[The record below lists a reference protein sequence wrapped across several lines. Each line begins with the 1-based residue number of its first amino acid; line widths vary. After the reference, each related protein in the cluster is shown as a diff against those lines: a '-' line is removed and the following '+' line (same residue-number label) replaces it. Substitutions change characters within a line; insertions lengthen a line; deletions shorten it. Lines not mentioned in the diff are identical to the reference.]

1 MKINDNV
8 EVIMNVSN
16 KIPFNIIKE
25 ELTSNVTDYQA
36 ELREIATYYK
46 TYNKGATF
54 NTEGSGG
61 DYIASQVAFKKAA
74 QLINKEARFMFAAS
88 PDININY
95 DGNMDNASDEVKDTL
110 DVYRRLIKN
119 VLKKNM
125 FYKTLVQAARD
136 CFIGKRIAI
145 QLNFNEDTGITISFF
160 DAFSFVYETNPD
172 NKEQLIK
179 LVTYTIIQDSSKQS
193 EKRIFKKKYE
203 LQDGVVYF
211 EDKLFDGAGKELEI
225 INERQETLLEEI
237 PGVVIINDG
246 LLADLDGESDIA
258 NIEQYEALYSK
269 LSNADVDAE
278 RKGMNQIRYTIDMDS
293 KSTENLSAG
302 PGAYWDLQTNQDID
316 NASPGIGTLSTN
328 LDYSNSLQ
336 VTLDRIRSTMFD
348 QMEIPDITP
357 ENLAGVITS
366 GKGLKAIYWPLTVRC
381 DEKMMAWKS
390 KIEYLIESI
399 INGSLVY
406 PNCAKEYIG
415 DNILQ
420 PIAYE
425 VEVVRN
431 SPLLDDESEEKQVD
445 MAQINYNV
453 MSRKS
458 YMKKWFNM
466 TDNEIDSEIKQ
477 IALEREILENSY
489 SNPLSDLRGE
499 L

>member
-1 MKINDNV
+1 MNDNV

-16 KIPFNIIKE
+16 RIPFNIIKE

-172 NKEQLIK
+172 NREQLIK
-179 LVTYTIIQDSSKQS
+179 LVTYTVIQDSSKQS
-193 EKRIFKKKYE
+193 DKRIFKKKYE

-211 EDKLFDGAGKELEI
+211 EDKLFDGAGKELEV

-316 NASPGIGTLSTN
+316 NAAPGIGTLSTN
-328 LDYSNSLQ
+328 LDYSSSLQ

-381 DEKMMAWKS
+381 DEKMMSWKP

-406 PNCAKEYIG
+406 PNCAREYIG

-420 PIAYE
+420 SITYE

-466 TDNEIDSEIKQ
+466 TDNEIDSELKQ
-477 IALEREILENSY
+477 IALEREMLENSY
-489 SNPLSDLRGE
+489 SNPLSGLGGE

>member
-16 KIPFNIIKE
+16 KIPFSIIKE
-25 ELTSNVTDYQA
+25 ELTSNVTDYQL

-95 DGNMDNASDEVKDTL
+95 DGNMDSASDEVKDTL

-211 EDKLFDGAGKELEI
+211 EDKLFDGAGKELEVL
-225 INERQETLLEEI
+225 NERQETLLEEI

-381 DEKMMAWKS
+381 DEKMMAWKP

-406 PNCAKEYIG
+406 PNCAREYIG

-489 SNPLSDLRGE
+489 SNPLSDLGGE

>member
-8 EVIMNVSN
+8 ELVMNVSN

-46 TYNKGATF
+46 TYNKGAIF

-119 VLKKNM
+119 VLRKNM

-203 LQDGVVYF
+203 LQDGIVYF
-211 EDKLFDGAGKELEI
+211 EDKLFDGAGKELEVL
-225 INERQETLLEEI
+225 NERQETLLEEI

-328 LDYSNSLQ
+328 LDYSSSLQ

-357 ENLAGVITS
+357 ENLTGVITS

-406 PNCAKEYIG
+406 PNCAREYIG

-420 PIAYE
+420 PITYE

-466 TDNEIDSEIKQ
+466 TDNEIDSELKQ

-489 SNPLSDLRGE
+489 SNPLSDLGGE

>member
-1 MKINDNV
+1 MNDNV

-16 KIPFNIIKE
+16 RIPFNIIKE

-119 VLKKNM
+119 VLRKNM

-172 NKEQLIK
+172 NREQLIK
-179 LVTYTIIQDSSKQS
+179 LVTYTVIQDSSKQS
-193 EKRIFKKKYE
+193 DKRIFKKKYE

-211 EDKLFDGAGKELEI
+211 EDKLFDGAGKELEV

-316 NASPGIGTLSTN
+316 NAAPGIGTLSTN

-406 PNCAKEYIG
+406 PNCAREYIG

-420 PIAYE
+420 PITYE

-466 TDNEIDSEIKQ
+466 TDNEIDSELKQ
-477 IALEREILENSY
+477 IALEREMLENSY
-489 SNPLSDLRGE
+489 SNPLSDLGGE

>member
-1 MKINDNV
+1 MNDNV

-16 KIPFNIIKE
+16 RIPFNIIKE

-95 DGNMDNASDEVKDTL
+95 DGNMDSASDEVKDTL

-172 NKEQLIK
+172 NREQLIK

-203 LQDGVVYF
+203 LQDSVVYF
-211 EDKLFDGAGKELEI
+211 EDKLFDGAGKELEVL
-225 INERQETLLEEI
+225 NERQETLLEEI

-316 NASPGIGTLSTN
+316 NAAPGIGTLSTN

-357 ENLAGVITS
+357 ENLAGIITS

-381 DEKMMAWKS
+381 DEKMMAWKP
-390 KIEYLIESI
+390 KIEYLIKSI

-406 PNCAKEYIG
+406 PNCAREYIG

-420 PIAYE
+420 AIAYE

-466 TDNEIDSEIKQ
+466 TDNEIDSELKQ
-477 IALEREILENSY
+477 IALEREMLENSY
-489 SNPLSDLRGE
+489 SNPLSDLGGE

>member
-1 MKINDNV
+1 MNDNV

-16 KIPFNIIKE
+16 RIPFNIIKE

-95 DGNMDNASDEVKDTL
+95 DGNMDSASDEVKDTL

-179 LVTYTIIQDSSKQS
+179 LVTYTVIQDSSKQS
-193 EKRIFKKKYE
+193 DKRIFKKKYE

-211 EDKLFDGAGKELEI
+211 EDKLFDGAGKELEV

-316 NASPGIGTLSTN
+316 NAAPGIGTLSTN

-381 DEKMMAWKS
+381 DEKMMSWKP

-399 INGSLVY
+399 INGSLAY

-420 PIAYE
+420 PIAYDI
-425 VEVVRN
+425 EVVRN

-466 TDNEIDSEIKQ
+466 TDNEIDSELKQ
-477 IALEREILENSY
+477 IALEREMLENSY
-489 SNPLSDLRGE
+489 SNPLSDLGGE